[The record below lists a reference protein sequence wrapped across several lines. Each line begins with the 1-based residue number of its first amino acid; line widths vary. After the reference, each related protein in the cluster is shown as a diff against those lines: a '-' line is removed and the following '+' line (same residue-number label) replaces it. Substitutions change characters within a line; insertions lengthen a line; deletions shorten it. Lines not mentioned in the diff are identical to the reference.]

1 MTEPPTEEEL
11 MTREE
16 LRAAINA
23 NLDAHSAKL
32 LKWIATMIMGGI
44 LSILGGGI
52 TWGTLTYTVRA
63 HTIAI
68 EALIPKVE
76 RLELWRVGADA
87 RRVDPE
93 QVVDLDKRM
102 QRVEDKLGTV
112 VEALQRIDSK
122 LP

>member
-1 MTEPPTEEEL
+1 